1 MVMRHD
7 INHYGYNGHLRRT
20 RSLEHRLRAGETACV
35 WGASSGNLA
44 WEMLR
49 IVGRQGQ
56 VWAQEPDPERT
67 HEARDFFRLPNLEW
81 CALPTPQIPPHNDIA
96 VCVVDWVPA
105 GGDHLVLERLESWP
119 ALTHVRS
126 MMTEQHTPGICAWMA
141 RHGFQEAWDS
151 RPYHAWWDRV

>member
-1 MVMRHD
+1 M
-7 INHYGYNGHLRRT
+7 
-20 RSLEHRLRAGETACV
+20 

-119 ALTHVRS
+119 ALTRVRS